1 MSEDLATDLIAGT
14 SRLSEQLAGGR
25 AQPPGGAVAAVVA
38 AWAASLAAAAAE
50 RSRPEWDE
58 AGGARAQAQALRTR
72 ALALAERGAAAHVEA
87 VERLEAARS
96 GSEDEGG
103 EVREWRLRTA
113 LEQSA
118 DAPLELAAC
127 ALDIAQLADMIARRA
142 AGDVRAD
149 AAVAAQLAAAAARA
163 GAHLVEVN
171 LVVGGDHARAVRA
184 RSFAHGAAEAAA
196 RASELD

>member
-1 MSEDLATDLIAGT
+1 MSEDLAADLIAGT

-25 AQPPGGAVAAVVA
+25 GQPPGGAVAAVVA

-50 RSRPEWDE
+50 RSRHEWDE

-72 ALALAERGAAAHVEA
+72 ALALAERGAEAHVEA
-87 VERLEAARS
+87 VERLEVARS
-96 GSEDEGG
+96 GSDDERG
-103 EVREWRLRTA
+103 EVREWRLRMA
-113 LEQSA
+113 LEESA

-127 ALDIAQLADMIARRA
+127 ALDIAQLAGVIARRA

-149 AAVAAQLAAAAARA
+149 AAVAAQLAAAAASA

-184 RSFAHGAAEAAA
+184 RSLAHGAAEAAA